1 VFPYCSLHLAFCY
14 VRHILSIEKYP
25 VTTIQIEGKDRVK
38 WLQGMVT
45 NDVKQ
50 TIDKRSVE
58 CFVVDVKGKVLA
70 HGWVF
75 EARESLFFVTFGGNQ
90 AERLLS
96 HWNRYIIREDV
107 VLSDVSLNWN
117 WQFLAQAEI
126 SPTLH
131 ASLDQNLS
139 ENLLGTILIL
149 NDASELRIAITNDI
163 IGLKYWLVGDCK
175 SNGIVTE
182 ATPSTV
188 VTSND
193 STTSF
198 HANRIKHILP
208 LIGIDFDDRNLP
220 QELDR
225 DSKAISF
232 KKGCYL
238 GQETIARLDALGQVQ
253 KKLVRLRIE
262 RNSDSVIDP
271 TVGEKLFI
279 ADKETGWI
287 TSLFEETSNKWT
299 AIGYVRR
306 IAFAIGSKLTANG
319 FEATV
324 VSQF

>member
-1 VFPYCSLHLAFCY
+1 M
-14 VRHILSIEKYP
+14 SIEKYP

-75 EARESLFFVTFGGNQ
+75 EAREALFFVTFGGDQ
-90 AERLLS
+90 SERLLS
-96 HWNRYIIREDV
+96 HWDRYIIREDV
-107 VLSDVSLNWN
+107 LLSDVSSYWD
-117 WQFLAQAEI
+117 WQFLARAEVLA
-126 SPTLH
+126 TRQE
-131 ASLDQNLS
+131 ALDLKLP
-139 ENLLGTILIL
+139 ENFPENFPGMLQIL
-149 NDASELRIAITNDI
+149 NEQSDTSNSSDFRIAITNDI
-163 IGLKYWLVGDCK
+163 IGLGYWLIGDCK
-175 SNGIVTE
+175 SNETVTNVVSS
-182 ATPSTV
+182 PV
-188 VTSND
+188 VTPNEPMSG
-193 STTSF
+193 F
-198 HANRIKHILP
+198 HASRIKHHLP
-208 LIGIDFDDRNLP
+208 LIGIDFDDKNFP

-253 KKLVRLRIE
+253 KKLVRLRIK
-262 RNSDSVIDP
+262 RSSDNTTNP

-279 ADKETGWI
+279 ADKEAGWI
-287 TSLFEETSNKWT
+287 TSLSNETSDTWV
-299 AIGYVRR
+299 ALGYVRR
-306 IAFAIGSKLTANG
+306 SAFAIESKLTANG

-324 VSQF
+324 VSQL